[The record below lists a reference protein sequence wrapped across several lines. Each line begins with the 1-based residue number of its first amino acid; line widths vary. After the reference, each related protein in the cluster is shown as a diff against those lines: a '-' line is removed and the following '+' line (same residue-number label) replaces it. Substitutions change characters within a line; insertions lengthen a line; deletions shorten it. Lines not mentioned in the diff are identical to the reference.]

1 MTGHFFFTLL
11 NPGVSAI
18 LVATFL
24 LLWRKRPDQT
34 YLGMLALAFLTSGL
48 AFVVNDF
55 LPGFDSI
62 LSRVAANLF
71 FLIAITSA
79 CIGALLRVR
88 ARVPTG
94 LFAITSLVCAAGF
107 MWFLT
112 AAPSTEARIY
122 VVSVAYVVITA
133 TTAWKLFRVSPLKGM
148 DWLFIG
154 LTLGLTALSILRPA
168 ATLLNQLDTNAG
180 GSFRESTYWATVQ
193 AATPILAI
201 AIGLAFLAALALKL
215 FDELSLEANRDFLTG
230 LLNRRGF
237 DKGVQKFLLGSRNNT
252 RPGVMIV
259 DIDNFKLVNDSY
271 GHGVGD
277 NVIASVAHIL
287 SQRGKA
293 ELVARTGGEE
303 FTLFYRDVSRTEL
316 LDHAAAIRGE
326 LAQGSFSGIP
336 ADHIITLSMGL
347 HSGTGTESI
356 SEMMSH
362 ADQALYDA
370 KRSGKDRAVL
380 GAVPL
385 RTVPTGHER
394 RTGSRLRA

>member
-11 NPGVSAI
+11 NPGISAI

-34 YLGMLALAFLTSGL
+34 YLGMLALAFLTCGL

-62 LSRVAANLF
+62 ASRVAANLF
-71 FLIAITSA
+71 FLVAIASA
-79 CIGALLRVR
+79 CIGALLRVKTP
-88 ARVPTG
+88 VPTT
-94 LFAITSLVCAAGF
+94 LFVVTSLASAAGF
-107 MWFLT
+107 MWFLVI
-112 AAPSTEARIY
+112 APSTEARIY
-122 VVSVAYVVITA
+122 VVSVAYVIITA
-133 TTAWKLFRVSPLKGM
+133 TTAWKLFRVSSLKGL

-168 ATLLNQLDTNAG
+168 ATLLKQLDTNAG
-180 GSFRESTYWATVQ
+180 GSFRDSAYWATVQ

-237 DKGVQKFLLGSRNNT
+237 DKGVQKLHASLRDHA
-252 RPGVMIV
+252 RPGVMII

-287 SQRGKA
+287 SLRGDA
-293 ELVARTGGEE
+293 DLVSRTGGEE
-303 FTLFYRDVSRTEL
+303 FTLFYRDINRTDL
-316 LDHAAAIRGE
+316 LDRAADIRGE
-326 LAQGSFSGIP
+326 LAQASFSAIP
-336 ADHIITLSMGL
+336 ADHVITLSVGL
-347 HSGTGTESI
+347 HSGHRKESI
-356 SEMMSH
+356 TEMM
-362 ADQALYDA
+362 ADADRALYDA
-370 KRSGKDRAVL
+370 KRTGKDRAIL
-380 GAVPL
+380 GAPQLRAVPDTL
-385 RTVPTGHER
+385 AHHTDD
-394 RTGSRLRA
+394 RLRA